1 MAAKTTNVLFEGF
14 VTESTS
20 FTTYYYIQ
28 LHKGQFLFKMGISK
42 LGAVILPHEDN
53 RLSVWIGSKKDYEQ
67 FQEELLIQN
76 EAQCAYGRD
85 EYYQWY
91 YRFKNE
97 AEEELVTPLVKS
109 GDSVV
114 TIFETHFE
122 QKMDMLN
129 YSDGKKVIDSFNLDN
144 KTKYVI
150 HDAQYHWKKKNLFSD
165 KPLKDDE
172 EAMML
177 LQKHFYGYE
186 TSKHEAVRSKYALLM
201 ENPALT
207 REMLYVLENE
217 RYPEQLTAIDG
228 WVSKD
233 LIECADYAVSEAY
246 FHLMNL
252 KKNPEQESI
261 HLYEMLKH
269 AYPGL
274 YERTELKKDLEI
286 LQLYETLMDDKSIE
300 QQRQSLDKGISMKN
314 GKIDPG
320 ARPSI
325 AQWLDMA
332 NAKSRSTA
340 PSISKEKYQE
350 FLAQYT
356 IPMIQDEIKK
366 YIIGQDELVEHVA
379 TYIYYHALRQVRPT
393 LYPRPLLIAGP
404 SGSGKTE
411 AFRVVKNVFKD
422 YFNVEIVDGTTITQE
437 GWKGARKLSV
447 LLGSLSNGYILV
459 IDEFDKLAKPAYDSG
474 NNNVSEHI
482 QAEFLKLLEGEYYTK
497 DLQTDSAK
505 KTRKE
510 VSIDYDTR
518 TLGIVLVGAFESIRS
533 KKENPP
539 ARIGFINSTEP
550 IIHETLKELSPD
562 RDRTRQYNLK
572 ATKTNSNTSRKPS
585 EAAHDDNKS
594 KTIEITDEDLIA
606 YGVITELVGRISD
619 KCTTNKLTVEQ
630 YIQIVKNENS
640 KVSQLMKEL
649 EQLGVE
655 TDEILNDDLISDLVE
670 KSQTNLLGVRWVSSQ
685 IENLLLKRLCN
696 VDIREKFNTKRDTTI
711 KTDESPKNDSD
722 KDSFDAYF
730 F

>member
-28 LHKGQFLFKMGISK
+28 LYKGQFLFKMGISK

-67 FQEELLIQN
+67 FHDELLFQT

-97 AEEELVTPLVKS
+97 PDEELRTPLVKS

-122 QKMDMLN
+122 QKMDALN
-129 YSDGKKVIDSFNLDN
+129 YSDKKQVVDTFTLDN
-144 KTKYVI
+144 KTRYVV
-150 HDAQYHWKKKNLFSD
+150 HDPEYTWKKKSLFSD

-172 EAMML
+172 EAMIL

-186 TSKHEAVRSKYALLM
+186 TSKHESVRSKYALLM

-217 RYPEQLTAIDG
+217 RYPEQLTPVDG

-233 LIECADYAVSEAY
+233 LIECADYAVGEAY

-252 KKNPEQESI
+252 KKNPEQEGA

-286 LQLYETLMDDKSIE
+286 LKLYETLVDDKAIE
-300 QQRQSLDKGISMKN
+300 QQHQSLDKGISIKN

-320 ARPSI
+320 VRPSI

-332 NAKSRSTA
+332 NARSSSNAT

-350 FLAQYT
+350 FLSKYT

-366 YIIGQDELVEHVA
+366 YIIGQDELVEHVS
-379 TYIYYHALRQVRPT
+379 TYIYYHALRQIRPT
-393 LYPRPLLIAGP
+393 LYPRPILIAGP

-497 DLQTDSAK
+497 DLQTDSSR

-510 VSIDYDTR
+510 VAIDYDTR
-518 TLGIVLVGAFESIRS
+518 TLGIVLVGAFEAIRS

-539 ARIGFINSTEP
+539 ARIGFINTPGSP
-550 IIHETLKELSPD
+550 NQETPKELSPD
-562 RDRTRQYNLK
+562 RDRTRQYNIK
-572 ATKTNSNTSRKPS
+572 PVKNVIDTSTKPS
-585 EAAHDDNKS
+585 KSAKDDDVVQ
-594 KTIEITDEDLIA
+594 TIEITDEDLIA

-696 VDIREKFNTKRDTTI
+696 ADIRAQFAA
-711 KTDESPKNDSD
+711 KTSSD
-722 KDSFDAYF
+722 KEDNSQF

>member
-1 MAAKTTNVLFEGF
+1 MANKTQNVLFEGF
-14 VTESTS
+14 VYETNS
-20 FTTYYYIQ
+20 FTTFYYIQ
-28 LHKGQFLFKMGISK
+28 LNKGQFLFKMGISK
-42 LGAVILPHEDN
+42 LGATILPHEDN
-53 RLSVWIGSKKDYEQ
+53 RLNVVIGTKEDYES
-67 FQEELLIQN
+67 
-76 EAQCAYGRD
+76 
-85 EYYQWY
+85 
-91 YRFKNE
+91 FKNE
-97 AEEELVTPLVKS
+97 LLTTTELYCTCGHDEFYHWAYRFVNDNDTAVTTPLVQGTS
-109 GDSVV
+109 S
-114 TIFETHFE
+114 IISILENYFEYKVEALF
-122 QKMDMLN
+122 
-129 YSDGKKVIDSFNLDN
+129 YSDRRKIIDTFTLDN
-144 KTKYVI
+144 KKKHIVHDKEYKWWTK
-150 HDAQYHWKKKNLFSD
+150 LRFSTRA
-165 KPLKDDE
+165 LEKDTED
-172 EAMML
+172 MML

-186 TSKHEAVRSKYALLM
+186 NSKHDTIKEKYALMLQY
-201 ENPALT
+201 PDLT

-217 RYPEQLTAIDG
+217 RYPEELITVDG
-228 WVSKD
+228 WCAKD
-233 LIECADYAVSEAY
+233 FIECADYAVAEAY

-252 KKNPEQESI
+252 RKNPEQENK
-261 HLYEMLKH
+261 HLYEMFKI
-269 AYPGL
+269 AWSGL
-274 YERTELKKDLEI
+274 YEKMELHKELEMLKQITEQQDHSAKNTNL
-286 LQLYETLMDDKSIE
+286 E
-300 QQRQSLDKGISMKN
+300 QQRASLDNGIPLRTERLDT
-314 GKIDPG
+314 GL
-320 ARPSI
+320 RPSVS
-325 AQWLDMA
+325 QWLDLVNKQPSA
-332 NAKSRSTA
+332 V
-340 PSISKEKYQE
+340 PSISKEKYKE
-350 FLAQYT
+350 FLSKYT
-356 IPMIQDEIKK
+356 IPMIQEEIKK
-366 YIIGQDELVEHVA
+366 YIIGQDELVEHVS

-393 LYPRPLLIAGP
+393 LYPRPILIAGP

-497 DLQTDSAK
+497 DLQTDSSR

-518 TLGIVLVGAFESIRS
+518 TLGIVLVGAFETIRS

-539 ARIGFINSTEP
+539 ARIGFIPSSAPVEQILPEEIT
-550 IIHETLKELSPD
+550 HD
-562 RDRTRQYNLK
+562 RERTRNRTLLE
-572 ATKTNSNTSRKPS
+572 KPS
-585 EAAHDDNKS
+585 LRKDDKKPTQASEATNES

-655 TDEILNDDLISDLVE
+655 TDEILNDDLITTLVE

-685 IENLLLKRLCN
+685 IENLLLKQLSN
-696 VDIREKFNTKRDTTI
+696 VDIRAQFTTTTNTEEKN
-711 KTDESPKNDSD
+711 KTEEKNDEIL
-722 KDSFDAYF
+722 F